1 MAVCIPLAIYLN
13 NFKMNII
20 KDTHREKAPWNK
32 TPAFTKSLNVDVRVV
47 GSSNQHFI
55 RGSHTEKNFLKKVK

>member
-1 MAVCIPLAIYLN
+1 
-13 NFKMNII
+13 MNII

-32 TPAFTKSLNVDVRVV
+32 TPAFTKSLNVDVCVV

-55 RGSHTEKNFLKKVK
+55 RGSHTEKIFLKKVK